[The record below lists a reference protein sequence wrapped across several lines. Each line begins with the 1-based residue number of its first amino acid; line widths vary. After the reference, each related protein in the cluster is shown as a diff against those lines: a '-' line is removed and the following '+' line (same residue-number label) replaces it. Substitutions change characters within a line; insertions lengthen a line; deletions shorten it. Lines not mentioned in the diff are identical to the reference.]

1 LLNKTDN
8 VVAAIAADILH
19 STILSLILTA
29 FSGAASKQTS
39 PFWSLKDKPIIMNF
53 TDYSAGFL
61 LGLSLIIAIGS
72 QNAFVLKQGL
82 KREHIFFVCLFCA
95 VSDAILISAGVA
107 GFGAV
112 TAQYPQ
118 VVNIAKIAG
127 VIFLLGYGLQSLYAS
142 VRLSHALTI
151 DGQVVTSLKKALLLC
166 FGFTWLNPHVYLDTL
181 VLVGMVSTSASSKLA
196 FAVGALS
203 ASFFFFFA
211 LGYGAR
217 LLRPL
222 FAKPKAWNI
231 LDALVGFLMLYLA
244 WHLYQS

>member
-1 LLNKTDN
+1 MNAPDY
-8 VVAAIAADILH
+8 
-19 STILSLILTA
+19 LS
-29 FSGAASKQTS
+29 
-39 PFWSLKDKPIIMNF
+39 
-53 TDYSAGFL
+53 GFL

-95 VSDAILISAGVA
+95 VSDALLISAGVG

-112 TAQYPQ
+112 TARYPH
-118 VVNIAKIAG
+118 VIDIAKIAG
-127 VIFLLGYGLQSLYAS
+127 VLFLLGYGLQSLYAS
-142 VRLSHALTI
+142 VRVSHALTVE
-151 DGQVVTSLKKALLLC
+151 GQVVSSLKKALLLC

-181 VLVGMVSTSASSKLA
+181 VLVGMVSTGAASKLT
-196 FAVGALS
+196 FAIGAIS

-222 FAKPKAWNI
+222 FEKPKAWNI
-231 LDALVGFLMLYLA
+231 LDALVGLLMLYLA

>member
-1 LLNKTDN
+1 MN
-8 VVAAIAADILH
+8 
-19 STILSLILTA
+19 
-29 FSGAASKQTS
+29 TS
-39 PFWSLKDKPIIMNF
+39 
-53 TDYSAGFL
+53 DYISGFL

-95 VSDAILISAGVA
+95 VSDALLISAGVG

-112 TAQYPQ
+112 TARYPH
-118 VVNIAKIAG
+118 VIDIAKIAG
-127 VIFLLGYGLQSLYAS
+127 VLFLLGYGLQSLYAS
-142 VRLSHALTI
+142 IRVSHALNV

-181 VLVGMVSTSASSKLA
+181 VLVGMVSTGATSKLT
-196 FAVGALS
+196 FALGAVS
-203 ASFFFFFA
+203 ASFVFFFA
-211 LGYGAR
+211 LGYGAQ

-231 LDALVGFLMLYLA
+231 LDALVGILMLYLA
-244 WHLYQS
+244 WHLYNS

>member
-1 LLNKTDN
+1 
-8 VVAAIAADILH
+8 
-19 STILSLILTA
+19 
-29 FSGAASKQTS
+29 
-39 PFWSLKDKPIIMNF
+39 MNAP
-53 TDYSAGFL
+53 DYISGFL

-95 VSDAILISAGVA
+95 VSDALLISAGVG

-112 TAQYPQ
+112 TARYPH
-118 VVNIAKIAG
+118 VIDIAKIAG
-127 VIFLLGYGLQSLYAS
+127 ILFLLGYGLQSLYAS
-142 VRLSHALTI
+142 VRVSHALNV

-181 VLVGMVSTSASSKLA
+181 VLVGMVSTGASSKMT
-196 FAVGALS
+196 FAVGAIS

-231 LDALVGFLMLYLA
+231 LDALVGLLMLYLA

>member
-1 LLNKTDN
+1 
-8 VVAAIAADILH
+8 
-19 STILSLILTA
+19 
-29 FSGAASKQTS
+29 
-39 PFWSLKDKPIIMNF
+39 MNA
-53 TDYSAGFL
+53 TDYVSGFL

-82 KREHIFFVCLFCA
+82 KREHIFFICLFCA
-95 VSDAILISAGVA
+95 VSDALLISAGVA

-112 TAQYPQ
+112 TARYPQ
-118 VVNIAKIAG
+118 LVTIAKGAG
-127 VIFLLGYGLQSLYAS
+127 VVFLLGYGLQSLYAS
-142 VRLSHALTI
+142 VRLSHALQV
-151 DGQVVTSLKKALLLC
+151 DGQLVSSLKKALLLC

-181 VLVGMVSTSASSKLA
+181 VLVGMVSTGASSKWL
-196 FAVGALS
+196 FASGAVS
-203 ASFFFFFA
+203 ASFVFFFA

-231 LDALVGFLMLYLA
+231 LDGLVGLLMFYLA

>member
-1 LLNKTDN
+1 MYAPDF
-8 VVAAIAADILH
+8 
-19 STILSLILTA
+19 LS
-29 FSGAASKQTS
+29 
-39 PFWSLKDKPIIMNF
+39 
-53 TDYSAGFL
+53 GFL

-95 VSDAILISAGVA
+95 LSDAILISAGVG

-112 TAQYPQ
+112 TARYPHI
-118 VVNIAKIAG
+118 VDIAKFAG
-127 VIFLLGYGLQSLYAS
+127 VVFLLGYGLQSLYAS
-142 VRLSHALTI
+142 VRLSQALTVE
-151 DGQVVTSLKKALLLC
+151 GQVVSSLKKALLLC

-181 VLVGMVSTSASSKLA
+181 VLVGMVSTGASSKVM
-196 FAVGALS
+196 FAAGAVS

-217 LLRPL
+217 LLKPL
-222 FAKPKAWNI
+222 FAKPKAWNV
-231 LDALVGFLMLYLA
+231 LDALVGILMLYLA

>member
-1 LLNKTDN
+1 MNTSDY
-8 VVAAIAADILH
+8 
-19 STILSLILTA
+19 LS
-29 FSGAASKQTS
+29 
-39 PFWSLKDKPIIMNF
+39 
-53 TDYSAGFL
+53 GFL

-95 VSDAILISAGVA
+95 VSDALLISAGVG

-112 TAQYPQ
+112 TARYPH
-118 VVNIAKIAG
+118 VIDIAKIAG
-127 VIFLLGYGLQSLYAS
+127 ILFLLGYGLQSLYAS
-142 VRLSHALTI
+142 VRVSHALTVE
-151 DGQVVTSLKKALLLC
+151 GQVVSSLKKALLLC

-181 VLVGMVSTSASSKLA
+181 VLVGMVSTGAASKLT
-196 FAVGALS
+196 FAIGAIS

-231 LDALVGFLMLYLA
+231 LDALVGLLMLYLA

>member
-1 LLNKTDN
+1 MNTSDY
-8 VVAAIAADILH
+8 
-19 STILSLILTA
+19 LS
-29 FSGAASKQTS
+29 
-39 PFWSLKDKPIIMNF
+39 
-53 TDYSAGFL
+53 GFL

-95 VSDAILISAGVA
+95 VSDALLISAGVG

-112 TAQYPQ
+112 TARYPH
-118 VVNIAKIAG
+118 VIDIAKIAG
-127 VIFLLGYGLQSLYAS
+127 VLFLLGYGLQSLYAS
-142 VRLSHALTI
+142 IRVSHALNV
-151 DGQVVTSLKKALLLC
+151 DGQVVSSLKKALLLC

-181 VLVGMVSTSASSKLA
+181 VLVGMVSTGAASKLT
-196 FAVGALS
+196 FAIGAIS

-222 FAKPKAWNI
+222 FEKPKAWNI
-231 LDALVGFLMLYLA
+231 LDALVGLLMLYLA